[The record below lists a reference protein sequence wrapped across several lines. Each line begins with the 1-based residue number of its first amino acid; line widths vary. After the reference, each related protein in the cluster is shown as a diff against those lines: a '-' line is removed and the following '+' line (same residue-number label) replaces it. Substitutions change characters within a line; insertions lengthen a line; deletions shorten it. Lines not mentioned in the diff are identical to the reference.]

1 MCSPLRTIASPMGR
15 DHKRPSP
22 DRSFPPTVPKTLD
35 FNVAEDDEDSN
46 SKELFSPT
54 LKFNEED
61 TKTESSD
68 TTSTLSDKN
77 NKQQQSLEG
86 DEDETQHEEEKEEYD
101 EFNPFFFIKS
111 LPPYEEVMK
120 NRVVPI
126 LLPKRTYYFEH
137 QKKNHT
143 NTNARTQV
151 REDHIP
157 SR

>member
-22 DRSFPPTVPKTLD
+22 DRNFPTVPKTLD
-35 FNVAEDDEDSN
+35 FNATEDDEDSN

-68 TTSTLSDKN
+68 TTSTSSDNN
-77 NKQQQSLEG
+77 NKQEQSCEG
-86 DEDETQHEEEKEEYD
+86 DEDETQHEEEKEECD

-111 LPPYEEVMK
+111 LPPYEEVIK

-137 QKKNHT
+137 QKKNHI

>member
-68 TTSTLSDKN
+68 TTSTSSDNN
-77 NKQQQSLEG
+77 NKQEQSCEG
-86 DEDETQHEEEKEEYD
+86 DEDETQHEEEKEECD
-101 EFNPFFFIKS
+101 EFNPFFFWNNCILSTSTS
-111 LPPYEEVMK
+111 LHAKTLKRKEIITRKKRGPMVKPVQLKVFYQK
-120 NRVVPI
+120 RD
-126 LLPKRTYYFEH
+126 LP
-137 QKKNHT
+137 
-143 NTNARTQV
+143 
-151 REDHIP
+151 
-157 SR
+157 

>member
-22 DRSFPPTVPKTLD
+22 DRNFPTVPKTLD
-35 FNVAEDDEDSN
+35 FNATEDDEDSN

-111 LPPYEEVMK
+111 LPPYEEVIK

-126 LLPKRTYYFEH
+126 LLPKRTSFER
-137 QKKNHT
+137 KNVNQLT
-143 NTNARTQV
+143 F
-151 REDHIP
+151 
-157 SR
+157 S